1 MLFEKVPQVGLEPQP
16 EIPTAET
23 IVLKFSKNTSKT
35 SIDEGFERVRCL
47 PQETQKSFQI
57 ADRQYKSSTSFL
69 RRDACSL
76 PYKASACH
84 RNLRAASSTC
94 SFFKLASSPEYRL
107 CGRSLRTA
115 TPSAFF

>member
-1 MLFEKVPQVGLEPQP
+1 MFVVFRK
-16 EIPTAET
+16 
-23 IVLKFSKNTSKT
+23 KRKNP
-35 SIDEGFERVRCL
+35 F
-47 PQETQKSFQI
+47 KSRIGSTKAVQI
-57 ADRQYKSSTSFL
+57 FYGAMQ
-69 RRDACSL
+69 CSL

-115 TPSAFF
+115 MPSAFF